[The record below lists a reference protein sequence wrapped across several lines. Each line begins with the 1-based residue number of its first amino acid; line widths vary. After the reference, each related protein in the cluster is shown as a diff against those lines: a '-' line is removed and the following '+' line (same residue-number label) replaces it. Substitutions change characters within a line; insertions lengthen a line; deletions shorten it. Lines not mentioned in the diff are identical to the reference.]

1 MCQYRQA
8 TIGDSR
14 SVRGIGGNTAGLPV
28 TNVAG
33 QGSKGPYKEGVAR
46 TASTV
51 HQICTRSRGQM
62 QTMPATSGRPAKLA
76 GECPVTAEDRVRTR
90 AFQAGGAVRS
100 RSHLHAGLDGEE
112 LGVSSEN
119 GIVTLTGTVRSWA
132 GRDAAVAAA
141 WGALGVTD
149 VRDRLTFSY

>member
-1 MCQYRQA
+1 M
-8 TIGDSR
+8 
-14 SVRGIGGNTAGLPV
+14 
-28 TNVAG
+28 
-33 QGSKGPYKEGVAR
+33 
-46 TASTV
+46 
-51 HQICTRSRGQM
+51 
-62 QTMPATSGRPAKLA
+62 
-76 GECPVTAEDRVRTR
+76 RTR

-100 RSHLHAGLDGEE
+100 RSQRHAGLDGEE

-149 VRDRLTFSY
+149 VRDCLTFSY